1 MLMLLVMLT
10 FWHLTWT
17 KSSQQPVFVITTPKP
32 PPPQPP
38 AIITNQNT
46 NQNSAGI
53 FALNWLQSPETKAA
67 FSYLYSAF
75 FQWLYTHRSSLV
87 CCTLICLTFYFYHA
101 HMKAHD
107 LLYRS
112 SWSHWCLEHDPHTIT
127 TDHLLIAIHQH
138 HLNTATISN
147 SSLLFADFL
156 CALEEE
162 KKKLQKAR
170 WIESFFKKIYLH
182 KFFKS
187 AYDIDQIINDLTML
201 RTRFIDWYAHQ
212 VITKGLYDI

>member
-17 KSSQQPVFVITTPKP
+17 KSSQLPVVVITNPKTPP
-32 PPPQPP
+32 APP
-38 AIITNQNT
+38 AIINNQNT

-53 FALNWLQSPETKAA
+53 VALNWLQSPETKAA
-67 FSYLYSAF
+67 ISYAYSAF
-75 FQWLYTHRSSLV
+75 LRWLYTNRISIA
-87 CCTLICLTFYFYHA
+87 CCTLICLTLYFYHE
-101 HMKAHD
+101 HTKAND
-107 LLYRS
+107 LFYRS
-112 SWSHWCLEHDPHTIT
+112 SWSHWCLEHDPQTIT

-138 HLNTATISN
+138 HLNTTTISN

-156 CALEEE
+156 YALEEE
-162 KKKLQKAR
+162 KKKLQKAQ

-182 KFFKS
+182 KLFKS
-187 AYDIDQIINDLTML
+187 AYDIDQLTNDLSTL

-212 VITKGLYDI
+212 VIIKGLYDI